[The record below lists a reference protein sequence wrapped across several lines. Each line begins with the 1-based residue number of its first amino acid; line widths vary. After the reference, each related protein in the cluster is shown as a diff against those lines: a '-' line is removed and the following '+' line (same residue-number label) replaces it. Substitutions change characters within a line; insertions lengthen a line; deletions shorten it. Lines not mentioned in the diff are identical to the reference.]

1 MGHWTYTV
9 ILIATFAA
17 AAWLQ
22 ALPGVEVL
30 NRPGRLGRSLLPG
43 LLFVA
48 WDILAA
54 QAKWWAFSERY
65 TFGVRIFGLPLEE
78 LAFFLVVPTC
88 AVLGYEAVR
97 TTLPKLRSRADR

>member
-9 ILIATFAA
+9 ILIATLAA

-22 ALPGVEVL
+22 ALPGVHVL
-30 NRPGRLGRSLLPG
+30 NRPRRLGLALLPG

-54 QAKWWAFSERY
+54 EAHWWAFSARY
-65 TFGVRIFGLPLEE
+65 TFGARLFGLPLEE
-78 LAFFLVVPTC
+78 LAFFLVVPVC

-97 TTLPKLRSRADR
+97 VTLPRVGRQ

>member
-9 ILIATFAA
+9 ILIGTLAA

-22 ALPGVEVL
+22 ALPGVHVFD
-30 NRPGRLGRSLLPG
+30 RPRRLGMALLPG
-43 LLFVA
+43 LLFLA

-54 QAKWWAFSERY
+54 ETRWWAFSARY
-65 TFGVRIFGLPLEE
+65 TFDVRVFGLPLEE
-78 LAFFLVVPTC
+78 LAFFLVVPVC

-97 TTLPKLRSRADR
+97 VTLPRVRRQ